1 MWPKWR
7 KQLSFQYSTL
17 VILIY
22 NVITNII
29 QYNQLMYNKYS
40 RIIFTQKQLMYILVK
55 STHFFDVFKTKRTKL
70 YRTNT

>member
-1 MWPKWR
+1 
-7 KQLSFQYSTL
+7 
-17 VILIY
+17 
-22 NVITNII
+22 
-29 QYNQLMYNKYS
+29 MYNKYS